1 MVGPTLT
8 GLRLGGGGRG
18 DAISEVLDLAR
29 GSLAIERLL
38 SEGYGYLSSGGKLMA
53 QLSMRRSFLPL
64 RPAAAAAARR
74 MCSLEMGAPP
84 DSVSLGGAASAFAR
98 RAKKRCRDVAR
109 CLRAIQKKER
119 GLQFSLRL
127 NHATVGEAAAML
139 RSVHKPCWVGPEMEA
154 TWQWMRDRGTMVQV
168 ELWAHQGGGTAKEGT
183 RGDASGNA
191 ELGVRGEDAGGAG
204 AGNESEGK
212 EEAAGEGKGAL
223 GGGSEESTCGG
234 NVNGGNVRERSP
246 ANGGGDDGAV
256 LVAVDIGHPVGA
268 SFYVATRCT
277 IPDPRYRRCQLGF
290 LLALLSTRVLGE
302 RFHFMAWDLGG
313 VDQSPL
319 MLYKHEIACCVSR
332 PAWLHWFRRC
342 ASPTAMTQRTGE
354 GGVATEG
361 TFARDGRTESKD
373 EVSQEMVVPEAAAV
387 GGAGLVGTE
396 GRGSGEAEEDQEEEG
411 CMLRSPSSLLI
422 EAIKGGGGS
431 IVLIGDVQDADL
443 HSLSL

>member
-1 MVGPTLT
+1 
-8 GLRLGGGGRG
+8 
-18 DAISEVLDLAR
+18 
-29 GSLAIERLL
+29 
-38 SEGYGYLSSGGKLMA
+38 
-53 QLSMRRSFLPL
+53 
-64 RPAAAAAARR
+64 

-84 DSVSLGGAASAFAR
+84 DSVSLAASTFAR

-127 NHATVGEAAAML
+127 NHAKVGEAAAML

-168 ELWAHQGGGTAKEGT
+168 ELWAHRGRGVAKEGT

-191 ELGVRGEDAGGAG
+191 EKGVGGEDGGGAG

-212 EEAAGEGKGAL
+212 EGAAGEGRGGL
-223 GGGSEESTCGG
+223 GGDSEESRCGGNVNVG
-234 NVNGGNVRERSP
+234 NVNGGNVSEGSP

-290 LLALLSTRVLGE
+290 LLAILSARVLGE

-342 ASPTAMTQRTGE
+342 ASPTAMTQRAGE

-361 TFARDGRTESKD
+361 AFARDGRTESKV
-373 EVSQEMVVPEAAAV
+373 EVSQDVMVPEAAAV
-387 GGAGLVGTE
+387 GGAGLMGTE
-396 GRGSGEAEEDQEEEG
+396 GMGSGEAEEEEDQEEEG

-431 IVLIGDVQDADL
+431 IVLIGDVQVADL
-443 HSLSL
+443 HPLSL